1 MSIKGNIIFIG
12 GGNMAKAIINGLL
25 ENNYSKESIL
35 VIDSSAKQLQTIKNE
50 YAVNTA
56 SVLGNINK
64 SDLIILA
71 TKPDKICEVCNNIK
85 DKIDEHLVISIAA
98 GISISKISYWLRNH
112 KNIVRTMPNLLGK
125 IKRSVTGLCAH
136 KELHPTHKEIA
147 NNIMASIRKNL
158 WLDNESKIDAVT
170 AISGSG
176 PAYVFY
182 FLNSLI
188 ESGKKIGLSKE
199 EAQFFAKETLI
210 GSAIMSEDHINDLDT
225 LIKSVSSKGWTTEQ
239 AINVMKNHQFDEI
252 ISIAVNEAFKRSK
265 EIGS

>member
-1 MSIKGNIIFIG
+1 M
-12 GGNMAKAIINGLL
+12 
-25 ENNYSKESIL
+25 ESI
-35 VIDSSAKQLQTIKNE
+35 
-50 YAVNTA
+50 
-56 SVLGNINK
+56 G
-64 SDLIILA
+64 
-71 TKPDKICEVCNNIK
+71 
-85 DKIDEHLVISIAA
+85 
-98 GISISKISYWLRNH
+98 
-112 KNIVRTMPNLLGK
+112 
-125 IKRSVTGLCAH
+125 
-136 KELHPTHKEIA
+136 
-147 NNIMASIRKNL
+147 KNL

-225 LIKSVSSKGWTTEQ
+225 LIKSVSSKGGTTEQ